1 MSNIDLFSFTWQFQK
16 SIQITKLLTELN
28 EEINE
33 VYIEIREKCPPF
45 RFACILRTIV
55 TLRKKQ

>member
-33 VYIEIREKCPPF
+33 VYIEIREKCPPR

-55 TLRKKQ
+55 TLRKEQ